1 MFPTMSVVISFLA
14 EKQVFNLLKAVLPK
28 FRQDILIEDR
38 STPPLH
44 TIRVVVHDDCSWHFG
59 ATAPH
64 VTETSVKQASHTSK
78 FLGP

>member
-1 MFPTMSVVISFLA
+1 MSVIISILS
-14 EKQVFNLLKAVLPK
+14 EKQIFNVYKATLPK
-28 FRQDILIEDR
+28 YKQETWIEDR

-44 TIRVVVHDDCSWHFG
+44 TIRVVVHGDGTWQFG

-64 VTETSVKQASHTSK
+64 VVDTHVKQIYGTSK